1 MPSVTII
8 PHDPTPETFL
18 EALLIGRARPF
29 GPEGEASAIDKQA
42 LDHPVQLTL
51 MGLEGDEQGDRR
63 YHGGPDKALHHY
75 AAEHYAEW
83 RQELPETPPHRW
95 QAGGFGENLST
106 LGLSEDNVCLGD
118 IFQFGTA
125 YIQVS
130 QARQPCWKLN
140 LRFDCADMAERVQA
154 SLRTGWYYR
163 VLTPGQVTPGDSLS
177 LRERPCPAWPLTRL
191 LHYLYRD
198 VLNREALAAIAALN
212 LLTPSWRK
220 LAAQR
225 LSSGQVEDWQRRLH
239 HHR

>member
-1 MPSVTII
+1 MSHISVTLLRGIRGNIGPDHEPTGIEKI
-8 PHDPTPETFL
+8 PL
-18 EALLIGRARPF
+18 PF
-29 GPEGEASAIDKQA
+29 PVRVTTEGIAD
-42 LDHPVQLTL
+42 DFH
-51 MGLEGDEQGDRR
+51 GDLRH
-63 YHGGPDKALHHY
+63 HGGPDKALHHY
-75 AAEHYAEW
+75 PFEHYGFW
-83 RQELPETPPHRW
+83 KDLCGSLPVLSLPG
-95 QAGGFGENLST
+95 AFGENIST
-106 LGLSEDNVCLGD
+106 RGLTESAVCLGD
-118 IFQFGTA
+118 TFRLGTVLL
-125 YIQVS
+125 QVS

-212 LLTPSWRK
+212 HLTPSWRK